1 MSPERHSLRATAQQA
16 WNNERLLK
24 VLSVVLVVGLV
35 TSAILLSDH
44 LPNYKSAGYAGVF
57 VLSLVSS
64 ASILVPVPGVAAV
77 CAGPGLLNLVPMV
90 VALLASVAE
99 SIGELTGYMIGFSSR
114 GLAENN
120 RIYPR
125 VEHWMER
132 RGSVALFLASSIPN
146 PFFDLVGIAAGK
158 LRYPIV
164 HFLMAVWAGKMVK
177 STAVAYSCYYGFEE
191 ALRLFGLH

>member
-1 MSPERHSLRATAQQA
+1 MNPERHNLRTIAQQT

-24 VLSVVLVVGLV
+24 VLSVAIVVGLV

-64 ASILVPVPGVAAV
+64 ASILVPVPGIAAV
-77 CAGPGLLNLVPMV
+77 CAGPGLLNLVPLV

-114 GLAENN
+114 GLGENN

-125 VEHWMER
+125 VEVWMER
-132 RGSVALFLASSIPN
+132 RGSIALFLASSIPN
-146 PFFDLVGIAAGK
+146 PLFDLVGIAAGK
-158 LRYPIV
+158 LRYPIFR
-164 HFLMAVWAGKMVK
+164 FLMAIWAGKMVK
-177 STAVAYSCYYGFEE
+177 STVVAYSCFYGFED
-191 ALRLFGLH
+191 ALSFFGLH